1 MMPKPKQPARKP
13 EPSPK
18 ARKSASKQ
26 ASTKPSPKPSTRAGR
41 RDDRAAISAPLSP
54 SSPPSGDEIRRARKS
69 GRAIAVTIARST
81 RTIPLPDQIAALVAD
96 ALDAYASGHSVKLVI
111 HSDVA
116 SPPNPYL
123 ILDRDPNDELTTQEA
138 AEALRVSRPTIIKA
152 LEEGRL
158 AGRKVG
164 KHRRIRVY
172 DFNAFAQAEHRVRGE
187 VASALSQQ
195 SQEFGEY
202 ETLTPMTPQ
211 DWKRLTRNPTTGGR
225 GGAMRRT

>member
-1 MMPKPKQPARKP
+1 MPKPKQPARKP

-41 RDDRAAISAPLSP
+41 RDDRAAISAPTAPLSP

-69 GRAIAVTIARST
+69 GRAITVTIARST

-187 VASALSQQ
+187 YA
-195 SQEFGEY
+195 QESDRREQAMGLY
-202 ETLTPMTPQ
+202 ELPLPKSMN
-211 DWKRLTRNPTTGGR
+211 DWKRIVGR
-225 GGAMRRT
+225 HPATENS

>member
-1 MMPKPKQPARKP
+1 MPKPKQPTQKPNARRSASRKP
-13 EPSPK
+13 S
-18 ARKSASKQ
+18 ARA
-26 ASTKPSPKPSTRAGR
+26 AR
-41 RDDRAAISAPLSP
+41 RDDRAPAAAPAPFADPRSN
-54 SSPPSGDEIRRARKS
+54 SSPSGDEIRRARKS
-69 GRAIAVTIARST
+69 GRAIAVTITRST

-96 ALDAYASGHSVKLVI
+96 ALDAHAGGHAVRLVI
-111 HSDVA
+111 DSDIA

-152 LEEGRL
+152 IEEGRL

-211 DWKRLTRNPTTGGR
+211 DWKGLARNPTTGR
-225 GGAMRRT
+225 

>member
-1 MMPKPKQPARKP
+1 MPKPKQPARKP

-69 GRAIAVTIARST
+69 GRAITVTIARST

-116 SPPNPYL
+116 SPSNPYL

-211 DWKRLTRNPTTGGR
+211 DWKRIASRHPPTENQ
-225 GGAMRRT
+225 

>member
-1 MMPKPKQPARKP
+1 MPKPKQPTRKP

-164 KHRRIRVY
+164 KHRRIRIY

-211 DWKRLTRNPTTGGR
+211 DWKRIASRHPPTENQ
-225 GGAMRRT
+225 

>member
-1 MMPKPKQPARKP
+1 MPNPKQPTRKP

-164 KHRRIRVY
+164 KHRRIRIY

-211 DWKRLTRNPTTGGR
+211 DWKRIASRHPPTENQ
-225 GGAMRRT
+225 

>member
-1 MMPKPKQPARKP
+1 MPKPKQPARKP

-26 ASTKPSPKPSTRAGR
+26 ASTKPSPKPTTRAGR
-41 RDDRAAISAPLSP
+41 RDHRPAISAPTAPLSP

-69 GRAIAVTIARST
+69 GRAITVTIARST

-187 VASALSQQ
+187 YA
-195 SQEFGEY
+195 QESDRREQAMGLY
-202 ETLTPMTPQ
+202 ELPLPKSMN
-211 DWKRLTRNPTTGGR
+211 DWKRIVGRHPPTKNQ
-225 GGAMRRT
+225 

>member
-1 MMPKPKQPARKP
+1 MPKPKQPTRKP

-69 GRAIAVTIARST
+69 GRAITVTIARST

-111 HSDVA
+111 DSDVA

-211 DWKRLTRNPTTGGR
+211 DWKRIASRHPPTENQ
-225 GGAMRRT
+225 

>member
-1 MMPKPKQPARKP
+1 MPNPKQPTRKP

-69 GRAIAVTIARST
+69 GRAITVTIARST

-211 DWKRLTRNPTTGGR
+211 DWKRIASRHPPTENQ
-225 GGAMRRT
+225 

>member
-1 MMPKPKQPARKP
+1 MPKPKQPARKP

-26 ASTKPSPKPSTRAGR
+26 ASTKPSPKPTTRAGR
-41 RDDRAAISAPLSP
+41 RDDRPAISAPTAPLSP
-54 SSPPSGDEIRRARKS
+54 SSTPSGDEIRRARKS
-69 GRAIAVTIARST
+69 GRAITVTIARST

-96 ALDAYASGHSVKLVI
+96 ALDAYANGHSVKLVI
-111 HSDVA
+111 NSDVA

-187 VASALSQQ
+187 YA
-195 SQEFGEY
+195 QESDRREQAMGLY
-202 ETLTPMTPQ
+202 ELPLPKSMN
-211 DWKRLTRNPTTGGR
+211 DWKRIVGR
-225 GGAMRRT
+225 HPATENS

>member
-1 MMPKPKQPARKP
+1 MPKPKQPARKP

-69 GRAIAVTIARST
+69 GRAITVTIARST

-96 ALDAYASGHSVKLVI
+96 ALDAYANGHSVKLVI
-111 HSDVA
+111 NSDVA

-164 KHRRIRVY
+164 KHRRIRIY

-211 DWKRLTRNPTTGGR
+211 DWKRIASRHPPTENQ
-225 GGAMRRT
+225 

>member
-1 MMPKPKQPARKP
+1 MPKPKQPTRKP

-26 ASTKPSPKPSTRAGR
+26 ASTKPSPKPTTRAGR
-41 RDDRAAISAPLSP
+41 RDHRPAISAPTAPLSP

-69 GRAIAVTIARST
+69 GRAITVTIARST

-187 VASALSQQ
+187 YA
-195 SQEFGEY
+195 QESDRREQAMGLY
-202 ETLTPMTPQ
+202 ELPLPKSMN
-211 DWKRLTRNPTTGGR
+211 DWKRIVGRHPPTKNQ
-225 GGAMRRT
+225 

>member
-1 MMPKPKQPARKP
+1 MPKSKQPTQKPNARRTASRKP
-13 EPSPK
+13 S
-18 ARKSASKQ
+18 ARA
-26 ASTKPSPKPSTRAGR
+26 AR
-41 RDDRAAISAPLSP
+41 RDDRAPAAAPAPFADPRSN
-54 SSPPSGDEIRRARKS
+54 SSPSGDEIRRARKS
-69 GRAIAVTIARST
+69 GRAIAVTITRST

-96 ALDAYASGHSVKLVI
+96 ALDAHASGHAVRLVI
-111 HSDVA
+111 DSDIA

-152 LEEGRL
+152 IEEGRL

-187 VASALSQQ
+187 HA
-195 SQEFGEY
+195 QESDRREQAMGLY
-202 ETLTPMTPQ
+202 ELPLPKSMNE
-211 DWKRLTRNPTTGGR
+211 WKRIAGRHLPTDNP
-225 GGAMRRT
+225 

>member
-1 MMPKPKQPARKP
+1 MPKPKQPTRKP

-69 GRAIAVTIARST
+69 GRAITVTIARST

-187 VASALSQQ
+187 VVSALSQQ

-211 DWKRLTRNPTTGGR
+211 DWKRIASRHPPTENQ
-225 GGAMRRT
+225 

>member
-1 MMPKPKQPARKP
+1 MPKPKQPARKP

-26 ASTKPSPKPSTRAGR
+26 ASTKPSPKPTMRAGR
-41 RDDRAAISAPLSP
+41 RDDRAAISAPTAPISP
-54 SSPPSGDEIRRARKS
+54 SSPASGDEIRRARKS
-69 GRAIAVTIARST
+69 GRAITVTIARST

-187 VASALSQQ
+187 YA
-195 SQEFGEY
+195 QESDRREQAMGLY
-202 ETLTPMTPQ
+202 ELPLPKSMN
-211 DWKRLTRNPTTGGR
+211 DWKRIVGRHPPTKNQ
-225 GGAMRRT
+225 

>member
-1 MMPKPKQPARKP
+1 MPKPKQPTRKP

-69 GRAIAVTIARST
+69 GRAITVTIARST

-187 VASALSQQ
+187 YA
-195 SQEFGEY
+195 QESDRREQAMGLY
-202 ETLTPMTPQ
+202 ELPLPKSMN
-211 DWKRLTRNPTTGGR
+211 DWKRIVGRHPPTKNQ
-225 GGAMRRT
+225 

>member
-1 MMPKPKQPARKP
+1 MLKPKQPTRKP
-13 EPSPK
+13 EPSSK
-18 ARKSASKQ
+18 ARKSASNQ
-26 ASTKPSPKPSTRAGR
+26 ASTKPSPKPTTRAGR
-41 RDDRAAISAPLSP
+41 RDDRAAISAPTARLSP

-69 GRAIAVTIARST
+69 GRAITVTIARST

-187 VASALSQQ
+187 YA
-195 SQEFGEY
+195 QESDRREQAMGLY
-202 ETLTPMTPQ
+202 ELPLPKSMN
-211 DWKRLTRNPTTGGR
+211 DWKRIVGRHPPTKNQ
-225 GGAMRRT
+225 

>member
-1 MMPKPKQPARKP
+1 MPKPKQPARKP

-69 GRAIAVTIARST
+69 GRAITVTIARST

-111 HSDVA
+111 DSDVA

-211 DWKRLTRNPTTGGR
+211 DWKRIASRHPPTENQ
-225 GGAMRRT
+225 

>member
-69 GRAIAVTIARST
+69 GRAITVTIARST

-111 HSDVA
+111 DSDVA

-195 SQEFGEY
+195 SQQFGEY

-211 DWKRLTRNPTTGGR
+211 DWKRIASRHPPTENQ
-225 GGAMRRT
+225 

>member
-1 MMPKPKQPARKP
+1 M
-13 EPSPK
+13 
-18 ARKSASKQ
+18 
-26 ASTKPSPKPSTRAGR
+26 RAGR
-41 RDDRAAISAPLSP
+41 RDDRAAISAPTAPISP
-54 SSPPSGDEIRRARKS
+54 SSPASGDEIRRARKS
-69 GRAIAVTIARST
+69 GRAITVTIARST

-187 VASALSQQ
+187 YA
-195 SQEFGEY
+195 QESDRREQAMGLY
-202 ETLTPMTPQ
+202 ELPLPKSMN
-211 DWKRLTRNPTTGGR
+211 DWKRIVGRHPPTKNQ
-225 GGAMRRT
+225 